1 MDCDR
6 AVADSRYDLAQRL
19 RSDVTDSVNAI
30 DIRPRGLVRNDI
42 STRVELELSAEYL
55 RCGLATDADEQ
66 SVHFKLAP
74 IGKTDAIHSFVRDE
88 SRNRTVREEFDIR
101 GLREGIDVD
110 LRCAEGIAAVDEVD
124 LCRKA

>member
-19 RSDVTDSVNAI
+19 RSDVTDSVNTI

-42 STRVELELSAEYL
+42 STRVELKLSAEYL
-55 RCGLATDADEQ
+55 GCGLATDADKQ

-74 IGKTDAIHSFVRDE
+74 IGKTDAIHSLVRNE
-88 SRNRTVREEFDIR
+88 FRNRTVREEFDI
-101 GLREGIDVD
+101 
-110 LRCAEGIAAVDEVD
+110 
-124 LCRKA
+124 